1 MCAWWELC
9 NFLNLE
15 IRLDN
20 TSIIVHST
28 VIFPWYLLFITLN
41 LTESRSVMSDS
52 LQPQGLYS
60 PWNSPARILEW
71 VAFPFSR
78 GSSHPRDGTQS
89 PTLQADSSPAEPPG
103 KPKNT
108 GIGSLALFQ
117 WIFPTQESNRG
128 LLHCRWILYQL
139 SYQGSPFITRTTEN
153 PVSQNHNI
161 FKKNYSVPM
170 FKSKLWRWWPLR
182 GVEHNYLP

>member
-52 LQPQGLYS
+52 LRPHG
-60 PWNSPARILEW
+60 IL
-71 VAFPFSR
+71 
-78 GSSHPRDGTQS
+78 
-89 PTLQADSSPAEPPG
+89 
-103 KPKNT
+103 
-108 GIGSLALFQ
+108 
-117 WIFPTQESNRG
+117 
-128 LLHCRWILYQL
+128 
-139 SYQGSPFITRTTEN
+139 
-153 PVSQNHNI
+153 
-161 FKKNYSVPM
+161 
-170 FKSKLWRWWPLR
+170 
-182 GVEHNYLP
+182 